1 VGQRTRRGPGARSP
15 PVRRVQNRPAA
26 RRRPWESVSRT
37 RRDGSSPHLMPTG
50 DCTIVVA
57 ATTPSTTG
65 TPIRALMSTA
75 RSAIPAQPSTMTSQP
90 SSATARAHSCVIAV
104 RAAEPGISS
113 SRTGTSLARTLLQ
126 NPDAVA
132 GGQVP
137 RPPNGPLQRRHD
149 GEPPAEVGGQL
160 CRWANRCRSE
170 SPWRVRGL
178 GFDITH
184 ATPGATSLAKKSAPI
199 SPAAGRRRQVAA
211 VFAESPFAGPVEV
224 FCCSD
229 LDVSGVPP
237 WPARFD
243 QSRLVQSIDPMP
255 TGQRGSALRAFTELD
270 KTAR

>member
-113 SRTGTSLARTLLQ
+113 SRTGMSLARTLLQ

-199 SPAAGRRRQVAA
+199 SPAAGRRSIRRVAVCWTSRGILLFRPRRERRSAMAGA
-211 VFAESPFAGPVEV
+211 V
-224 FCCSD
+224 
-229 LDVSGVPP
+229 
-237 WPARFD
+237 
-243 QSRLVQSIDPMP
+243 
-255 TGQRGSALRAFTELD
+255 
-270 KTAR
+270 